1 MKLFARIV
9 ECGSFAQAA
18 QELGVARSSATDAVK
33 QLERETGTLLLV
45 RTTRHVGATVEG
57 EAFFRRAR
65 AILDDVEDAFE
76 SFRGAPPSGQLR
88 IEAVGQLTRSFLV
101 PRLPDFLARYP
112 EISVRFGQSDH
123 FVDLVRDGVDCALRS
138 GTSDDSSLTMRHL
151 ADLPEVTCASP
162 AYLAA
167 HGMPQGI
174 DALAGHQMVG
184 FVSSR
189 TGEVIPL
196 EFRRDGRLETR
207 ALPSRVETDNSDTAA
222 ELALNGLG
230 LIQAPRYR
238 FAPHLAAGKL
248 VEVLP
253 ETPPD
258 PIPLNAIYAGSRR
271 TSRRLDVFLDWAQVV
286 FDAEFRGVGVPS
298 QHLMER
304 IEDEPAPV

>member
-1 MKLFARIV
+1 MRLFTRIV

-18 QELGVARSSATDAVK
+18 QELGMARSSATGAVK

-45 RTTRHVGATVEG
+45 RTTRHVGPTAEG
-57 EAFFRRAR
+57 EAFYRRAS

-76 SFRGAPPSGQLR
+76 NFRGAPPRGQLR

-101 PRLPDFLARYP
+101 PGLPDFLARYP

-138 GTSDDSSLTMRHL
+138 GTPDDSSLTMRHL

-162 AYLAA
+162 AYLAS
-167 HGMPQGI
+167 HGVPEGI
-174 DALAGHQMVG
+174 DALDGHRMVG

-189 TGEVIPL
+189 TGEVMPL
-196 EFRRDGRLETR
+196 EFRRGGKLETR
-207 ALPSRVETDNSDTAA
+207 AMPATVQTDNSDTAA
-222 ELALNGLG
+222 ELALRGFG

-238 FAPHLAAGKL
+238 FVPHLEAGTL

-258 PIPLNAIYAGSRR
+258 PIPLNAIYAGSRHM
-271 TSRRLDVFLDWAQVV
+271 SRRLDVFLDWVQAV
-286 FDAEFRGVGVPS
+286 FKDEFRV
-298 QHLMER
+298 
-304 IEDEPAPV
+304 